1 MKPRFNLVKSKAVH
15 IRLVFRYSGSRLVYY
30 PGIQINQSDWNA
42 KTQRIRKGCKDW
54 QEINGARLRRWD
66 I

>member
-1 MKPRFNLVKSKAVH
+1 MKPRFNLVKSKQTH
-15 IRLVFRYSGSRLVYY
+15 IRLIFRYSGSRLVYY

-42 KTQRIRKGCKDW
+42 KAQRIRKGCKDW